1 LVEEDARRDW
11 VKYPGRARSAAGPKL
26 AARFGQE
33 VTTARLPRRSF
44 RARTRARWLGE
55 GCMGKHIC
63 AGMRVLLGGVC
74 TNGEI
79 HGGFASH
86 AHGRCV
92 SHGERSEL
100 DSTT

>member
-1 LVEEDARRDW
+1 
-11 VKYPGRARSAAGPKL
+11 
-26 AARFGQE
+26 
-33 VTTARLPRRSF
+33 
-44 RARTRARWLGE
+44 
-55 GCMGKHIC
+55 MGKHIC

-86 AHGRCV
+86 AHGQCV
-92 SHGERSEL
+92 SHGERSGP